1 MGFMRPF
8 FVRILIAL
16 VVPALAPVLSA
27 QERPPV
33 EGWNYAA
40 GAAMLWAPAFPGSDD
55 YQLMVVP
62 SIRVSYGEV
71 FFASVEQG
79 IGYNL
84 VNESG
89 WVAGPLLRFDFGRE
103 ASGKNPF
110 RVVGKRS
117 QGLRGFEDVDF
128 TFQGGFFVGHES
140 GPWSARAE
148 LLQGINGHEA
158 LTGDLSLDYKTVL
171 PGRQPGSPVIFST
184 GPRLRWADAD
194 YADAYY
200 GVSPRAAAAT
210 GLPVYRPDA
219 GLVSL
224 GWGATVVK
232 PLRNRWALL
241 VLAGYNRLMA
251 DAADSPLVRERGSR
265 HQLMTGLV
273 LSRAF

>member
-1 MGFMRPF
+1 MRPNPLL
-8 FVRILIAL
+8 ILIVIGL
-16 VVPALAPVLSA
+16 MLAPRLSA
-27 QERPPV
+27 QSRPSA
-33 EGWNYAA
+33 EGWSYAA

-55 YQLMVVP
+55 YQLMIVP
-62 SIRVSYGEV
+62 SIRASYGNT
-71 FFASVEQG
+71 FFASVERG
-79 IGYNL
+79 IGYNA

-171 PGRQPGSPVIFST
+171 PGRQPGPPVIVST
-184 GPRLRWADAD
+184 GPRLRWADAE
-194 YADAYY
+194 YTDAYF
-200 GVSPRAAAAT
+200 GVSPRASAAT
-210 GLPVYRPDA
+210 GLPVYRPDG

-224 GWGATVVK
+224 GWGLTVVK
-232 PLRNRWALL
+232 PLRDRWALL

-251 DAADSPLVRERGSR
+251 DVADSPLVRERGSR
-265 HQLMTGLV
+265 HQLITGLV

>member
-1 MGFMRPF
+1 MRPSTVPF
-8 FVRILIAL
+8 LNAL
-16 VVPALAPVLSA
+16 VGLALAPVLSA
-27 QERPPV
+27 QPRPPA

-40 GAAMLWAPAFPGSDD
+40 GAAAIMAPAFPGSED
-55 YQLMVVP
+55 YQLMLVP

-89 WVAGPLLRFDFGRE
+89 WVAGPLLKFDFGRE

-128 TFQGGFFVGHES
+128 TFQGGIFVGRES
-140 GPWSARAE
+140 GPWAARAE
-148 LLQGINGHEA
+148 LLQGINGHEG
-158 LTGDLSLDYKTVL
+158 LTGDLSLDHRTVWT
-171 PGRQPGSPVIFST
+171 GRQPGPPVIFST

-194 YADAYY
+194 YVDAFY
-200 GVSPRAAAAT
+200 GVSPRAALAT
-210 GLPVYRPDA
+210 GLPRYAPDA

-232 PLRNRWALL
+232 PLRDRWSLV

-265 HQLMTGLV
+265 HQLVTGLV